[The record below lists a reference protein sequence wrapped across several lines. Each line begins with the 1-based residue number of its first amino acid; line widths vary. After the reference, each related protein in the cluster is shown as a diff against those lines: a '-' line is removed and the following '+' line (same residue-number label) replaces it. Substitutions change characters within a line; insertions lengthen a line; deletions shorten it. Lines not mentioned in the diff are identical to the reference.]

1 MTGDKEIKGYTK
13 EMIKEIL
20 GTSWPTMP
28 EDHETG
34 NQMRR
39 RKGNEMRAGKR
50 PYPTYPSAESRA
62 KLPNFDE
69 NGKYI
74 YPEGSGFRYTEYLRD
89 NPDSTEA
96 SSYGN
101 KVS

>member
-1 MTGDKEIKGYTK
+1 MTPNGYTK

-20 GTSWPTMP
+20 GTSWPTMG
-28 EDHETG
+28 DSET
-34 NQMRR
+34 
-39 RKGNEMRAGKR
+39 GNEMRKRKGREMREGKR

-74 YPEGSGFRYTEYLRD
+74 YPKDAGFSYVQWLKD
-89 NPDSTEA
+89 HPDSTEA
-96 SSYGN
+96 GIYGN

>member
-1 MTGDKEIKGYTK
+1 MSNKHPNGYTK

-39 RKGNEMRAGKR
+39 RIGQEKRAGKI
-50 PYPTYPSAESRA
+50 PYPTYPEKKVGSQ
-62 KLPNFDE
+62 FDE

-74 YPEGSGFRYTEYLRD
+74 YPEGSGFNYMERLDPNSEW
-89 NPDSTEA
+89 
-96 SSYGN
+96 GG

>member
-1 MTGDKEIKGYTK
+1 MKGYTK

-20 GTSWPTMP
+20 GTSWPTMGNS
-28 EDHETG
+28 ET
-34 NQMRR
+34 
-39 RKGNEMRAGKR
+39 GNEMRKRKGREMREGKR

-74 YPEGSGFRYTEYLRD
+74 YPEGSGFRYTDYLRD

-96 SSYGN
+96 SNYGN

>member
-1 MTGDKEIKGYTK
+1 MKGYTK
-13 EMIKEIL
+13 EDIKRIL
-20 GTSWPTMP
+20 GSSWPTIDP
-28 EDHETG
+28 DHETG

-39 RKGNEMRAGKR
+39 RKGREMREGKR
-50 PYPTYPSAESRA
+50 PYPTYSA
-62 KLPNFDE
+62 KKVGPQIDE

-74 YPEGSGFRYTEYLRD
+74 YPEGSGFRYTDYLRD
-89 NPDSTEA
+89 NPNSTEA

>member
-1 MTGDKEIKGYTK
+1 MSGYTK
-13 EMIKEIL
+13 EDIKRIL
-20 GTSWPTMP
+20 GTSWPTMS

-39 RKGNEMRAGKR
+39 RIGNEMRAGLR
-50 PYPTYPSAESRA
+50 PYPTYPSRETRIADTSG
-62 KLPNFDE
+62 KFDE
-69 NGKYI
+69 NGQYI
-74 YPEGSGFRYTEYLRD
+74 YPEGSGFNYVQYLKD

>member
-1 MTGDKEIKGYTK
+1 MSHPKGYTK
-13 EMIKEIL
+13 EDIKRIL
-20 GTSWPTMP
+20 GSSWPTIDP
-28 EDHETG
+28 NHETG

-74 YPEGSGFRYTEYLRD
+74 YPEGTGFNYVQWCKD
-89 NPDSTEA
+89 HPDSTEA
-96 SSYGN
+96 GTYGN

>member
-1 MTGDKEIKGYTK
+1 MTHPNGYTK

-20 GTSWPTMP
+20 GSSWPEP
-28 EDHETG
+28 PGESG
-34 NQMRR
+34 NQIRR
-39 RKGNEMRAGKR
+39 RKGNEMREGKR

-74 YPEGSGFRYTEYLRD
+74 YPEGSGFNYMEYLK
-89 NPDSTEA
+89 NHPDSTEA
-96 SSYGN
+96 GTYGS

>member
-1 MTGDKEIKGYTK
+1 MTENGYTK

-34 NQMRR
+34 N
-39 RKGNEMRAGKR
+39 EMRKRIGREIREGKR
-50 PYPTYPSAESRA
+50 PKPKYPSRETRIAD
-62 KLPNFDE
+62 KTGKFDE
-69 NGKYI
+69 NGQYI
-74 YPEGSGFRYTEYLRD
+74 YPEDAGFSYVQWIKD
-89 NPDSTEA
+89 HPDSTEA
-96 SSYGN
+96 GTYGS

>member
-1 MTGDKEIKGYTK
+1 MSHPNGYTK
-13 EMIKEIL
+13 EMVKEIL
-20 GTSWPTMP
+20 GSSWPTVDP
-28 EDHETG
+28 NHETG

-39 RKGNEMRAGKR
+39 RKGQEMRAGKR

-74 YPEGSGFRYTEYLRD
+74 YPEGSGFRYTEWLRD
-89 NPDSTEA
+89 HPDSTEA
-96 SSYGN
+96 SVYGG